1 VSHVPPPSSGLRPE
15 WPAGPPPAS
24 GSRPHTH
31 LAEEGTLGRRLGIAC
46 AVTALVFVL
55 EVAGGLLTRSLAL
68 LSDAGHVFADLFAL
82 ALSAYAF
89 RLARVPPDPSRTFGY
104 HRAEVF
110 AAFVNGLSLL
120 AISVAIAI
128 EAWRRFAAPV
138 AIDAP
143 AMSAVAAIGLAANL
157 GILFLLKGHA
167 QHNLNVRS
175 AVAHVMGDLLASV
188 AVVAGGIA
196 IWITKLHVLDPILS
210 LLVVAIILRSA
221 AAILGE
227 SLHILLE
234 GTPRRLDLRQVE
246 RAIHDVHGVRGVH
259 DLHIWSLCTDYCALS
274 VHVLVA
280 EQSTRDARRIVD
292 AVARMLEERFRIV
305 HTTIQPESE
314 SCGEA
319 CAPVAE
325 IHALAG
331 EPRR

>member
-1 VSHVPPPSSGLRPE
+1 VNRSLGEPG
-15 WPAGPPPAS
+15 PAPA
-24 GSRPHTH
+24 GSRPRSHFA
-31 LAEEGTLGRRLGIAC
+31 AEGALGRRLGIAC

-55 EVAGGLLTRSLAL
+55 EVAGGLFTRSLAL

-110 AAFVNGLSLL
+110 AALLNGISLI
-120 AISVAIAI
+120 AISVGIAL
-128 EAWRRFAAPV
+128 EAWRRFSAPV

-167 QHNLNVRS
+167 RHNLNVRS

-188 AVVAGGIA
+188 AVVTGGIV
-196 IWITKLHVLDPILS
+196 IWITGFQVLDPILS
-210 LLVVAIILRSA
+210 LAVVAIIFKSSA
-221 AAILGE
+221 SILGE

-234 GTPRRLDLRQVE
+234 GTPRRLDLVQVE
-246 RAIHDVHGVRGVH
+246 RAIHEVHGVRGVH
-259 DLHIWSLCTDYCALS
+259 DLHIWSLCSDYCALS

-280 EQSTRDARRIVD
+280 EQSTSDARRIVD
-292 AVARMLEERFRIV
+292 AVAHMLEDRFRIV

-314 SCGEA
+314 ACEEA
-319 CAPVAE
+319 CDPLAGEV
-325 IHALAG
+325 HALAG
-331 EPRR
+331 APGPRR